1 MVVMLCWLLLVLRFG
16 YVMFQN
22 DVGYDVWVVLGFMDV
37 IVVVLFCDVVTDIVR
52 LRKLGFEICLAAA
65 VKFCAPSSLF

>member
-37 IVVVLFCDVVTDIVR
+37 IVVVLFCDVVIDIMR
-52 LRKLGFEICLAAA
+52 LRKLGFEIVLCG
-65 VKFCAPSSLF
+65 C